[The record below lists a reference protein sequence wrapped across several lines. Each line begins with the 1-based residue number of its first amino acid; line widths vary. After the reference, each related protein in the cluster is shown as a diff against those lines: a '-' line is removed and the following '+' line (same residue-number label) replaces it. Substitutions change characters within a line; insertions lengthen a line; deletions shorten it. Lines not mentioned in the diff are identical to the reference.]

1 MRLQPEKNDIGA
13 VDFGSIIHAVCEKF
27 LRPYTDP
34 SFSETD
40 EQAEKRVSAV
50 LRKKR
55 KAGIFTAPPYR
66 KQTRVLFF

>member
-50 LRKKR
+50 FAEETESRD
-55 KAGIFTAPPYR
+55 FTAPPYR